1 MYILHVTPARGRSYS
16 KTLQEE
22 ALVIGRSLSC
32 DLIIE
37 DQEISRRHAILA
49 LENDQLFLEDLDSH
63 NGTLLNEKQVTGR
76 VKIKP
81 ESTIRLSGNTIT
93 VTKMDSLKDFRKEPT
108 KTYGEKSLFRDASD
122 ILNQRETQDVQT
134 KDEKSLRVFASRL
147 SLLNEVHAD
156 LCQPISS
163 KQLIDLILER
173 TFKHLKPEE
182 ASIYLKDENGDL
194 FPAARRTAPELKQEF
209 LYSQTLI
216 EEVAENGLAALV
228 SDLATDKR
236 FSQSQSMV
244 GAGIRSLIAAPL
256 LDSEG
261 SLGMIALASRA
272 AVRLFSEQDMDLL
285 VWLANLSALRIRNL
299 MLIEDSSK
307 RLRDANLLLEQK
319 VAERTG
325 ELEEINEELRKKN
338 EEILR
343 TQNQL
348 IMQEKMASLGTMAA
362 GVAHE
367 IKNPLNFV
375 QNLTQISKDLTTE
388 LKAEIDGLKDHLDP
402 EAHQRITQLAKD
414 LKLNS
419 EITHSHGVRADQI
432 VKSLMEFTQ
441 ERRDNR
447 QETELNGLVEKYAQL
462 AYHGR
467 KANDWAVEIEFQ
479 SRFDPKVGELAIF
492 PGDLSRTILNL
503 VNNAIDS
510 VSEKLGNLG
519 SDFLPVI
526 QIETERRDKGV
537 FITIKDNGL
546 GIPEKHKAQL
556 FTPFFSTKRTGM
568 NIGLGLALS
577 YDTITQ
583 GHQGTL
589 TVESEEGKYAKFTI
603 FLPQD

>member
-1 MYILHVTPARGRSYS
+1 M
-16 KTLQEE
+16 
-22 ALVIGRSLSC
+22 
-32 DLIIE
+32 
-37 DQEISRRHAILA
+37 
-49 LENDQLFLEDLDSH
+49 
-63 NGTLLNEKQVTGR
+63 
-76 VKIKP
+76 
-81 ESTIRLSGNTIT
+81 
-93 VTKMDSLKDFRKEPT
+93 
-108 KTYGEKSLFRDASD
+108 
-122 ILNQRETQDVQT
+122 
-134 KDEKSLRVFASRL
+134 
-147 SLLNEVHAD
+147 
-156 LCQPISS
+156 
-163 KQLIDLILER
+163 
-173 TFKHLKPEE
+173 
-182 ASIYLKDENGDL
+182 
-194 FPAARRTAPELKQEF
+194 
-209 LYSQTLI
+209 
-216 EEVAENGLAALV
+216 AENGLAALV

-299 MLIEDSSK
+299 MLIEESSK
-307 RLRDANLLLEQK
+307 RLRDTNLLLEQK

-338 EEILR
+338 NEILR

-375 QNLTQISKDLTTE
+375 QNLTQISRDLTTE

-467 KANDWAVEIEFQ
+467 KANDWAVDIEFQ
-479 SRFDPKVGELAIF
+479 TRFDPKVGQLAIF

-510 VSEKLGNLG
+510 VCEKLGNLG

-526 QIETERRDKGV
+526 QIETERGEKGV
-537 FITIKDNGL
+537 TVTIRDNGL